1 MDNFD
6 KRIKQIAKDEN
17 WEIPNEIDNNI
28 SKLLKNIE
36 EPKTV
41 RKRPLKVAILVASLS
56 ILTITTAFA
65 IENIIEY
72 FNYNKNS
79 EYISSKEELETF
91 GSVVSLTSKD
101 KGIEF
106 KLDNISVD
114 DNYIN
119 IFYTIKGEK
128 SIDEYYKDHSTG
140 EKHKEAKYANPFIN
154 LEVDKIKLKN
164 LVMQEYEAVYT
175 SENELKGMQRINV
188 SKYNIKNNFNL
199 KIYTNEIFMQKGE
212 WTVSTNIDKSKAI
225 TETRKYNVNKN
236 IEIKNKEYP
245 VTEEKEFDVT
255 HYLNID
261 KVIISPFGN
270 EIVVKEKVDADFTK
284 LDAIAPIHLDSKFA
298 LVDENNNYLE
308 IVGKGSI
315 GHDSTTNGVTNSFEF
330 KLKDK
335 DIKSLR
341 LIPIKYIGE
350 ENRILDIYDIDKL
363 PITFEMNEYGK
374 VIIEDI
380 QINDSKIIYTYYTEG
395 FVPYESGLVFFDE
408 NEKEIGFSC
417 SSSENKNKK
426 TGRITTTINLE
437 GYGNDLNLISK
448 IKKVSAYNNTKMRLL
463 YDEAIE
469 INLSN

>member
-6 KRIKQIAKDEN
+6 KRIKQIAKEEN
-17 WEIPNEIDNNI
+17 WELPNEIDNNI
-28 SKLLKNIE
+28 SKLLKNID

-41 RKRPLKVAILVASLS
+41 RKRTLKVAMLVASLS
-56 ILTITTAFA
+56 LFTITTTFG

-79 EYISSKEELETF
+79 EYISSKEQLETF
-91 GSVVSLTSKD
+91 GSVVNLTSKY

-128 SIDEYYKDHSTG
+128 SIDEYYKEYSTE
-140 EKHKEAKYANPFIN
+140 EKPKEAKYANPFIN
-154 LEVDKIKLKN
+154 LEVDKRKLKN
-164 LVMQEYEAVYT
+164 LVMQEYEAVYI

-188 SKYNIKNNFNL
+188 SNYNIKNNFNL
-199 KIYTNEIFMQKGE
+199 KIYTNEIFMQEGD

-236 IEIKNKEYP
+236 IEIKNKEYS

-284 LDAIAPIHLDSKFA
+284 LDAIAPIDLAGEFA

-308 IVGKGSI
+308 LISKGTI
-315 GHDSTTNGVTNSFEF
+315 GHDSSIDRVTNSFEF

-335 DIKSLR
+335 NTKLLR
-341 LIPIKYIGE
+341 LVPIKYIGK
-350 ENRILDIYDIDKL
+350 ENKLLEIHDIDKL
-363 PITFEMNEYGK
+363 PITFERNEYGK
-374 VIIEDI
+374 IIIEDI
-380 QINDSKIIYTYYTEG
+380 QTSDTKITYTYSSNG
-395 FVPYESGLVFFDE
+395 FVPYDVVLSFFDE
-408 NEKEIGFSC
+408 NEKEVGFSC
-417 SSSENKNKK
+417 NVIDYKHKDTNK
-426 TGRITTTINLE
+426 TTITLKLD
-437 GYGNDLNLISK
+437 GNDLDKISK
-448 IKKVSAYNNTKMRLL
+448 IKKISVYNDTKMRLL

-469 INLSN
+469 IDLSN

>member
-236 IEIKNKEYP
+236 IEIKNKEYS
-245 VTEEKEFDVT
+245 VTEEKEFESAQGVSGPEEGRTAAAAHRRSTGTMPPRKACIGGRSAQRDCPAAGRIPR
-255 HYLNID
+255 NGPPR
-261 KVIISPFGN
+261 PFRKKRPRHIPPVWPPGRRPKRPG
-270 EIVVKEKVDADFTK
+270 EGGAAEALAET
-284 LDAIAPIHLDSKFA
+284 APP
-298 LVDENNNYLE
+298 ERPGRRRGRE
-308 IVGKGSI
+308 GETG
-315 GHDSTTNGVTNSFEF
+315 
-330 KLKDK
+330 
-335 DIKSLR
+335 DICGPAWDDGR
-341 LIPIKYIGE
+341 GGYTP
-350 ENRILDIYDIDKL
+350 
-363 PITFEMNEYGK
+363 P
-374 VIIEDI
+374 
-380 QINDSKIIYTYYTEG
+380 QSKI
-395 FVPYESGLVFFDE
+395 P
-408 NEKEIGFSC
+408 KSC
-417 SSSENKNKK
+417 KGRKWK
-426 TGRITTTINLE
+426 RTGP
-437 GYGNDLNLISK
+437 
-448 IKKVSAYNNTKMRLL
+448 
-463 YDEAIE
+463 
-469 INLSN
+469 

>member
-128 SIDEYYKDHSTG
+128 SIDEY
-140 EKHKEAKYANPFIN
+140 
-154 LEVDKIKLKN
+154 
-164 LVMQEYEAVYT
+164 
-175 SENELKGMQRINV
+175 
-188 SKYNIKNNFNL
+188 
-199 KIYTNEIFMQKGE
+199 
-212 WTVSTNIDKSKAI
+212 
-225 TETRKYNVNKN
+225 
-236 IEIKNKEYP
+236 
-245 VTEEKEFDVT
+245 
-255 HYLNID
+255 
-261 KVIISPFGN
+261 
-270 EIVVKEKVDADFTK
+270 
-284 LDAIAPIHLDSKFA
+284 
-298 LVDENNNYLE
+298 
-308 IVGKGSI
+308 
-315 GHDSTTNGVTNSFEF
+315 
-330 KLKDK
+330 
-335 DIKSLR
+335 SL
-341 LIPIKYIGE
+341 
-350 ENRILDIYDIDKL
+350 
-363 PITFEMNEYGK
+363 M
-374 VIIEDI
+374 
-380 QINDSKIIYTYYTEG
+380 
-395 FVPYESGLVFFDE
+395 
-408 NEKEIGFSC
+408 C
-417 SSSENKNKK
+417 
-426 TGRITTTINLE
+426 
-437 GYGNDLNLISK
+437 
-448 IKKVSAYNNTKMRLL
+448 YNNGNQRVLWL
-463 YDEAIE
+463 YFLNNI
-469 INLSN
+469 

>member
-128 SIDEYYKDHSTG
+128 SIDEYYTQPALLDMSG
-140 EKHKEAKYANPFIN
+140 NCIIIQARAEP
-154 LEVDKIKLKN
+154 LK
-164 LVMQEYEAVYT
+164 
-175 SENELKGMQRINV
+175 S
-188 SKYNIKNNFNL
+188 
-199 KIYTNEIFMQKGE
+199 
-212 WTVSTNIDKSKAI
+212 
-225 TETRKYNVNKN
+225 
-236 IEIKNKEYP
+236 
-245 VTEEKEFDVT
+245 
-255 HYLNID
+255 
-261 KVIISPFGN
+261 
-270 EIVVKEKVDADFTK
+270 
-284 LDAIAPIHLDSKFA
+284 A
-298 LVDENNNYLE
+298 LPN
-308 IVGKGSI
+308 
-315 GHDSTTNGVTNSFEF
+315 VTNDISYISF
-330 KLKDK
+330 L
-335 DIKSLR
+335 SLH
-341 LIPIKYIGE
+341 
-350 ENRILDIYDIDKL
+350 
-363 PITFEMNEYGK
+363 
-374 VIIEDI
+374 
-380 QINDSKIIYTYYTEG
+380 
-395 FVPYESGLVFFDE
+395 
-408 NEKEIGFSC
+408 
-417 SSSENKNKK
+417 K
-426 TGRITTTINLE
+426 T
-437 GYGNDLNLISK
+437 
-448 IKKVSAYNNTKMRLL
+448 
-463 YDEAIE
+463 
-469 INLSN
+469 

>member
-154 LEVDKIKLKN
+154 LEVDKIKLK
-164 LVMQEYEAVYT
+164 LCKSMKQY
-175 SENELKGMQRINV
+175 IH
-188 SKYNIKNNFNL
+188 
-199 KIYTNEIFMQKGE
+199 QK
-212 WTVSTNIDKSKAI
+212 
-225 TETRKYNVNKN
+225 
-236 IEIKNKEYP
+236 
-245 VTEEKEFDVT
+245 
-255 HYLNID
+255 
-261 KVIISPFGN
+261 
-270 EIVVKEKVDADFTK
+270 
-284 LDAIAPIHLDSKFA
+284 
-298 LVDENNNYLE
+298 
-308 IVGKGSI
+308 
-315 GHDSTTNGVTNSFEF
+315 
-330 KLKDK
+330 
-335 DIKSLR
+335 
-341 LIPIKYIGE
+341 
-350 ENRILDIYDIDKL
+350 
-363 PITFEMNEYGK
+363 MN
-374 VIIEDI
+374 
-380 QINDSKIIYTYYTEG
+380 
-395 FVPYESGLVFFDE
+395 
-408 NEKEIGFSC
+408 
-417 SSSENKNKK
+417 
-426 TGRITTTINLE
+426 
-437 GYGNDLNLISK
+437 
-448 IKKVSAYNNTKMRLL
+448 
-463 YDEAIE
+463 
-469 INLSN
+469 

>member
-6 KRIKQIAKDEN
+6 KRIKQIAKEEN

-119 IFYTIKGEK
+119 IFYTIKGGK

-175 SENELKGMQRINV
+175 SENELKGMQRISV

-199 KIYTNEIFMQKGE
+199 KIYTNEIFRQKGD
-212 WTVSTNIDKSKAI
+212 WTVSINIDKSKAV
-225 TETRKYNVNKN
+225 TETKKYNVNKN
-236 IEIKNKEYP
+236 IEIKNKEYS
-245 VTEEKEFDVT
+245 VIEEKEFDVT

-270 EIVVKEKVDADFTK
+270 EIVVKKK
-284 LDAIAPIHLDSKFA
+284 LM
-298 LVDENNNYLE
+298 
-308 IVGKGSI
+308 
-315 GHDSTTNGVTNSFEF
+315 
-330 KLKDK
+330 
-335 DIKSLR
+335 
-341 LIPIKYIGE
+341 LI
-350 ENRILDIYDIDKL
+350 L
-363 PITFEMNEYGK
+363 
-374 VIIEDI
+374 
-380 QINDSKIIYTYYTEG
+380 
-395 FVPYESGLVFFDE
+395 
-408 NEKEIGFSC
+408 
-417 SSSENKNKK
+417 
-426 TGRITTTINLE
+426 
-437 GYGNDLNLISK
+437 LN
-448 IKKVSAYNNTKMRLL
+448 
-463 YDEAIE
+463 
-469 INLSN
+469 

>member
-128 SIDEYYKDHSTG
+128 IIDEYYKEYSTG
-140 EKHKEAKYANPFIN
+140 EKSKEAKYANPFIN
-154 LEVDKIKLKN
+154 LEVDKRKLEI
-164 LVMQEYEAVYT
+164 LVRQEHEAVYI
-175 SENELKGMQRINV
+175 SENELQGMQRINV

-199 KIYTNEIFMQKGE
+199 KIYTNEIFMQEGE
-212 WTVSTNIDKSKAI
+212 WTASTNIDKSKVI

-236 IEIKNKEYP
+236 IEIKNKEYS

-284 LDAIAPIHLDSKFA
+284 LDAISPIHLDSKFA

-341 LIPIKYIGE
+341 LVPIKYIGE
-350 ENRILDIYDIDKL
+350 ENKILDIYDIDKL

-374 VIIEDI
+374 VRIEDI
-380 QINDSKIIYTYYTEG
+380 QIKGSKITYTYYIEG
-395 FVPYESGLVFFDE
+395 FVPYGPGLVFFDE

-417 SSSENKNKK
+417 SISENENKK

-448 IKKVSAYNNTKMRLL
+448 IKKVSTYNNTKMRLL

>member
-36 EPKTV
+36 EPKTL

-56 ILTITTAFA
+56 ILTITPAFA

-72 FNYNKNS
+72 FNYNKSS
-79 EYISSKEELETF
+79 EYISSKEQLETF

-101 KGIEF
+101 NGIEF

-128 SIDEYYKDHSTG
+128 SIDEYYKEYSTG
-140 EKHKEAKYANPFIN
+140 EKPKEAKYANPFIY
-154 LEVDKIKLKN
+154 LDVDKRKLKN
-164 LVMQEYEAVYT
+164 LVMQEYEAVYI
-175 SENELKGMQRINV
+175 SEYELKGMQRINV
-188 SKYNIKNNFNL
+188 SNYNIKNKFNL
-199 KIYTNEIFMQKGE
+199 KIYTNEIFRQEGD
-212 WTVSTNIDKSKAI
+212 WTVSINIDKSKTV
-225 TETRKYNVNKN
+225 TETKKYNVNKN
-236 IEIKNKEYP
+236 IEIKNKEYS

-270 EIVVKEKVDADFTK
+270 GIVVKEKVDADFTK
-284 LDAIAPIHLDSKFA
+284 LDAISPIFLDSEFA
-298 LVDENNNYLE
+298 LVDENNNYLDM
-308 IVGKGSI
+308 VGKGVI

-341 LIPIKYIGE
+341 LVPIKYIGE
-350 ENRILDIYDIDKL
+350 ENKILDIYDIDKL

-437 GYGNDLNLISK
+437 GYGNDLNAISK
-448 IKKVSAYNNTKMRLL
+448 IKKVSTYNNTKMRLL